1 MTIGPESHAD
11 GEKVLPE
18 GSRAATVTISSE
30 ILKDEHV
37 IFVKLSGRPKPD
49 SIVTMLDELDTLIA
63 QDPSFDVLID
73 EDGLLPSFIGP
84 GDIGRFV
91 HAWRQASALR
101 SSRIAVFVS
110 NPAMYG
116 LNRMFQ
122 SLIGRDGEGRMSVFS
137 DRRGAVAWLRSE
149 RSGGR

>member
-1 MTIGPESHAD
+1 MTIGPESHTD

-18 GSRAATVTISSE
+18 GERATAAGISSE
-30 ILKDEHV
+30 ILKDTHV
-37 IFVKLSGRPKPD
+37 IFVRLSGRPKPN
-49 SIVTMLDELDTLIA
+49 SIVTMLNELDTLIA
-63 QDPSFDVLID
+63 QDPSLDVLID
-73 EDGLLPSFIGP
+73 EDDLLPSFIGP

-91 HAWRQASALR
+91 ETWRRSSALR
-101 SSRIAVFVS
+101 ASRIAVFVS

-137 DRRGAVAWLRSE
+137 DRRGAVEWLRSE
-149 RSGGR
+149 RVGRR